1 MLNECFMCLIQS
13 SQKVYAERPHFTEED
28 MEVQSINDPPGSEQ
42 VKEPVVEPC
51 ARPQALVP
59 HREQLKRPPQHLA
72 FPGFPK
78 V

>member
-1 MLNECFMCLIQS
+1 MCLIQS
-13 SQKVYAERPHFTEED
+13 SQKVYAERPHFTEEE

-59 HREQLKRPPQHLA
+59 HRE
-72 FPGFPK
+72 
-78 V
+78 